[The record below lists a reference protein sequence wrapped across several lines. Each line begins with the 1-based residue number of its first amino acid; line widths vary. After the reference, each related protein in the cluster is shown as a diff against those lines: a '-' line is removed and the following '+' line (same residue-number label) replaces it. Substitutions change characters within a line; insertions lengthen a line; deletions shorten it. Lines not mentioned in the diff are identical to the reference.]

1 MKILLAASTV
11 LLAASLAAEPVC
23 VGEVCYPSREA
34 AIAAGALPRDGGAV
48 GSQADTERHV
58 EDNEPNQSVK
68 AGDDKAIGPQA
79 TVTRI
84 AFGYMRPPEL
94 LAFMRGEGESTP
106 FADRSAFIV
115 ILLVLLGG
123 LVANLTPCVLP
134 LVPVNVAILLGRA
147 ESTRTSR
154 LLRGLAYGG
163 GMAAAYGALGLAA
176 VFGGMAFGAVQSSPW
191 FNMAV
196 ATVFIVLGLGM
207 LDVFNID
214 ASVLW
219 RRFFSKGRSV
229 SAPRPTAACGLGS
242 AFLLGAGAA
251 VLAGACVQPIL
262 LATLVYTADG
272 FAAGRLWT
280 ISLPFVLGAG
290 MGLPWL
296 FVAAG
301 LSVLPRPGAW
311 MVWVKRGFAVVIFAM
326 AVWYAYLAWIGF
338 HPKGLTPHQ
347 GSDPTPQGLTPSPG
361 SDPTPQGL
369 TPSPG
374 SDPTSQ
380 GLTPYQGSDPT
391 SQGLTPETKGQI
403 FEATPA
409 TWGQTLV
416 SARAAGKPV
425 FVDIWATWCKN
436 CLAMEK
442 STFKD
447 PEVIKELSKFS
458 VIKLQAEDMA
468 ELSKVPELKELD
480 IKGIPAFIILDL

>member
-34 AIAAGALPRDGGAV
+34 AIAAGALPRDGGAA
-48 GSQADTERHV
+48 GSQADTERRV
-58 EDNEPNQSVK
+58 EDNEPNQSAK
-68 AGDDKAIGPQA
+68 AGDGKATGSQA
-79 TVTRI
+79 AVTRS

-176 VFGGMAFGAVQSSPW
+176 AFGGMAFGAVQSSPW

-196 ATVFIVLGLGM
+196 AAVFVVLGLGM

-214 ASVLW
+214 ASVVW

-229 SAPRPTAACGLGS
+229 SAPRPTAARGLGS

-338 HPKGLTPHQ
+338 HP
-347 GSDPTPQGLTPSPG
+347 QGLTPS
-361 SDPTPQGL
+361 T
-369 TPSPG
+369 
-374 SDPTSQ
+374 
-380 GLTPYQGSDPT
+380 GSDPT
-391 SQGLTPETKGQI
+391 SQGLTPETKGQT

>member
-1 MKILLAASTV
+1 MKILLAASIV

-34 AIAAGALPRDGGAV
+34 AIAAGALPRDGGAA
-48 GSQADTERHV
+48 GSQADTERRV
-58 EDNEPNQSVK
+58 EDNESSQSVK
-68 AGDDKAIGPQA
+68 AGDGKVADHQA
-79 TVTRI
+79 AVARV

-176 VFGGMAFGAVQSSPW
+176 AFGGMAFGAVQSSPW

-196 ATVFIVLGLGM
+196 AAVFVVLGLGM

-214 ASVLW
+214 ASVVW

-229 SAPRPTAACGLGS
+229 PAPRPTAARGLGS

-338 HPKGLTPHQ
+338 HPQGLTPHP
-347 GSDPTPQGLTPSPG
+347 GSDTIPQGLTPHPG

-369 TPSPG
+369 TP
-374 SDPTSQ
+374 
-380 GLTPYQGSDPT
+380 
-391 SQGLTPETKGQI
+391 ETKGQT

-416 SARAAGKPV
+416 AARAAGKPV

-447 PEVIKELSKFS
+447 PEVVKELSKFS

-480 IKGIPAFIILDL
+480 IKGIPAFIIFDL